1 MNTVNNIDLGRLA
14 FITEQSITRR
24 GLFPK
29 YDRHAGY
36 VAFNQLL
43 KEYKSRIAGINAEL
57 NNAWA
62 TAERAEAELT
72 KYRTKFADSMC
83 AECMLY
89 GIDCDCDA
97 LKEGE

>member
-1 MNTVNNIDLGRLA
+1 MLPQANKWKAEREAKRKVEREVERDKSCCEGC
-14 FITEQSITRR
+14 
-24 GLFPK
+24 GLPNK
-29 YDRHAGY
+29 DYIMLQKG
-36 VAFNQLL
+36 LC
-43 KEYKSRIAGINAEL
+43 GTNAEL
-57 NNAWA
+57 SNAWA